1 MELWFLLTFF
11 PGSSSENA
19 PRGRSYGSPQ
29 HVLPRCSFNCNL
41 VCLVSEL
48 PNHGRQ
54 RGRRGGDPA
63 DLWTALKFLQSFS
76 HAAGLWE
83 CRGWPGIPEGTGRG
97 HGPLSAP
104 TPSVGLDSGAPWVST
119 GQRPEWVSIP
129 GPFLSLCTLTATT
142 GRLVPSAG
150 KAARFPLY
158 VEPLTSTAVTAV
170 TEVMIH
176 VRTVGLRGGFCS
188 RPQSFKGFTTTI
200 HGNLFLFALLGL
212 LFMQLI

>member
-1 MELWFLLTFF
+1 MQPLKLFMELWFLLTFF

-83 CRGWPGIPEGTGRG
+83 CQGDLGFRRGQAGATDHYPLQHQASAWTA
-97 HGPLSAP
+97 GPRESPRARDLSESAFQVHSSHSAP
-104 TPSVGLDSGAPWVST
+104 
-119 GQRPEWVSIP
+119 
-129 GPFLSLCTLTATT
+129 
-142 GRLVPSAG
+142 
-150 KAARFPLY
+150 
-158 VEPLTSTAVTAV
+158 
-170 TEVMIH
+170 
-176 VRTVGLRGGFCS
+176 
-188 RPQSFKGFTTTI
+188 
-200 HGNLFLFALLGL
+200 
-212 LFMQLI
+212 